1 MAQIVKLPQIGISE
15 ESAIVGKWYKN
26 VGDTVAE
33 GELLFSV
40 ETGKSSFDVDSQ
52 YNGVVL
58 ALLCAEGDEM
68 PVEAPVCV
76 IGAAG
81 ETYEIDTP
89 AAQAEST
96 AAAAAVKDIPA
107 ATVQTVPA
115 AQLQGERIAASPR
128 AKNLAQKAGID
139 LSGIEPSGAE
149 GRIIERDVRRA
160 MEEGAVR
167 AAIEK
172 PVAQAPAVAAPAAQA
187 APAAAQTPAAAYEDV
202 PLPQI
207 RKLIAEN
214 MHQALTELAQVTIHS
229 SFDATDLLNLRKRCK
244 QSDDPAI
251 AGITLGD
258 MVLYACARTLLEFPD
273 VNAHFLTQ
281 QQAMRY
287 FKNVNL
293 GVAVDTPRGL
303 MVPTIFEAEKL
314 RLTEISAK
322 VKELSAA
329 ARKGN
334 IEPALLTGGSFTVSN
349 MGGFG
354 IECFPPVINPPQTAQ
369 LGVCKVTYRMRETA
383 DGFEPYPAMGLSL
396 TFDHRAMDGGP
407 SGRFL
412 KELCKRLECFTLLM
426 A

>member
-96 AAAAAVKDIPA
+96 AAAAAVKEVP
-107 ATVQTVPA
+107 TVTAQAVPA
-115 AQLQGERIAASPR
+115 AQLQGDRIAASPR
-128 AKNLAQKAGID
+128 ARNLAQKAGID
-139 LSGIEPSGAE
+139 LSGVAPTGAE
-149 GRIIERDVRRA
+149 GRVIERDVRKA
-160 MEEGAVR
+160 MEEGAAR
-167 AAIEK
+167 TAAEK
-172 PVAQAPAVAAPAAQA
+172 PAAPAP
-187 APAAAQTPAAAYEDV
+187 APAAAAPAPAAAKAPAAAYEDV

-334 IEPALLTGGSFTVSN
+334 IDPALLTGGSFTVSN

-354 IECFPPVINPPQTAQ
+354 IECFTPVINPPQTAL
-369 LGVCKVTYRMRETA
+369 LGVCNVTYRMRETA
-383 DGFEPYPAMGLSL
+383 DGFAPYPAMGLSL